1 MISTVLSVMWWLV
14 AATVAAQTPEESI
27 NKEFLELKGTS
38 GRVFAIDS
46 HPACPLAITQV
57 EEIRQH
63 NPPNTWGVFV
73 RNHSAAPVT
82 SFTLAAAIVT
92 GDGTVKA
99 IQPLPA
105 VKNLKP
111 QQNVRQELRI
121 RVTVLMPTDR
131 VVFFVDDVL
140 SDAEMW
146 KANRSAVGASIKM
159 AARRLPVP

>member
-1 MISTVLSVMWWLV
+1 
-14 AATVAAQTPEESI
+14 
-27 NKEFLELKGTS
+27 
-38 GRVFAIDS
+38 
-46 HPACPLAITQV
+46 
-57 EEIRQH
+57 
-63 NPPNTWGVFV
+63 
-73 RNHSAAPVT
+73 
-82 SFTLAAAIVT
+82 
-92 GDGTVKA
+92 VKA